1 MDIFSIITLLG
12 GLAFFLYGMNVMSQG
27 LEKMAGGQLETILQK
42 MTSNRFKAMG
52 LGIVVTAAIQ
62 SSSAVTVILVGL
74 VNSGIMHFGST
85 IGIIMG
91 ANVGT
96 TVTAWLLSMIGIESS
111 NPFIRLLKPE
121 NFSLVFALVGIM
133 LIMMSK
139 STKKK
144 DIGGILIGFAVL
156 MFGMELM
163 SGAVE
168 PLKDMPE
175 FTSILTMFENPL
187 FGILAGAVLTAV
199 IQSSS
204 ASVGILQALSMTG
217 TINFSVALPIIM
229 GQNIGTCV
237 TALISSIGVNKN
249 ARKVSVV
256 HIIFNLLG
264 TLVWLIVFYALNS
277 VFKFAFVNEAITP
290 VDIAVVHSVFNIS
303 TTFILLPFTNQLEK
317 IANFVIK
324 KDENEKPV
332 KNDFLD
338 SRLLA
343 TPSVAVAE
351 CKKLTYKMAQV
362 AQNIIHRSFSLFD
375 KFNEDVETKMF
386 SDEEELDL
394 YEDKLGNYLI
404 TISSKG
410 LSDADSR
417 AKFMMLHNIGD
428 FERLG
433 DHALNLY
440 KAAKELN
447 TKKLN
452 FTEDAQRDLLVLRR
466 AAEEIV
472 DNTVN
477 AYINGDMSLAIK
489 VEPLEQVIDKLAAE
503 IKTKHIER
511 LQRGECTIE
520 MGFILSDILTNY
532 ERISDHCSNIAVAM
546 IEINHGVFDTHKYL
560 NSIKNSNNKEFNESI
575 IYDILVDVNLIDDIK
590 NLCDTEVIEYL
601 NIIK

>member
-1 MDIFSIITLLG
+1 MNIFSIITLLG

-27 LEKMAGGQLETILQK
+27 LEKMAGGKLESILQK
-42 MTSNRFKAMG
+42 MTSNRIKALL
-52 LGIVVTAAIQ
+52 LGIVVTGTIQ

-74 VNSGIMHFGST
+74 VNSGIMQFGHT

-111 NPFIRLLKPE
+111 NVFMQLLKPE
-121 NFSLVFALVGIM
+121 NFSLIFALIGIFM
-133 LIMMSK
+133 IMMTK

-144 DIGGILIGFAVL
+144 DIGSILIGFAVL
-156 MFGMELM
+156 MYGMELM

-175 FTSILTMFENPL
+175 FTNILIAFENPL
-187 FGILAGAVLTAV
+187 FGILAGAILTGI

-217 TINFSVALPIIM
+217 AIRFSVVLPIIM

-256 HIIFNLLG
+256 HISFNLIGTLAWSVLFYTLNALWHFDFVDDIVGPVGIAVTHSIFNVATTLL
-264 TLVWLIVFYALNS
+264 LV
-277 VFKFAFVNEAITP
+277 
-290 VDIAVVHSVFNIS
+290 
-303 TTFILLPFTNQLEK
+303 PFTKQLEK

-324 KDENEKPV
+324 TDANEKEETTE
-332 KNDFLD
+332 FLD

-343 TPSVAVAE
+343 TPSVAIAE
-351 CKKLTYKMAQV
+351 CKNITHKMAYV
-362 AQNIIHRSFSLFD
+362 AQDIIHRAFSLFE
-375 KFNEDVETKMF
+375 KFNESVENKMF
-386 SDEEELDL
+386 EDENALDL
-394 YEDKLGNYLI
+394 YEDKLGNFLI
-404 TISSKG
+404 AISSKG
-410 LSDADSR
+410 LSDIDSR
-417 AKFMMLHNIGD
+417 AKFTMLHTIGD

-447 TKKLN
+447 TKGLS
-452 FTEDAQRDLLVLRR
+452 FTQEAEKDLLVLRR

-477 AYINGDMSLAIK
+477 AYVHNDISLAIK
-489 VEPLEQVIDKLAAE
+489 VEPLEQVIDKLTAE
-503 IKTKHIER
+503 IKAKHIER

-546 IEINHGVFDTHKYL
+546 IEINHGGFDTHKYL
-560 NSIKNSNNKEFNESI
+560 NTIKNSNNQEFNES
-575 IYDILVDVNLIDDIK
+575 YDEYSIK
-590 NLCDTEVIEYL
+590 YSL
-601 NIIK
+601 

>member
-1 MDIFSIITLLG
+1 MDVFSIITLLG

-27 LEKMAGGQLETILQK
+27 LEKMAGGKLETILQK
-42 MTSNRFKAMG
+42 MTSNRLKALG
-52 LGIVVTAAIQ
+52 LGIVVTVAIQ

-74 VNSGIMHFGST
+74 VNSGIMHFGRT

-111 NPFIRLLKPE
+111 NVFIRLLKPE

-139 STKKK
+139 STRKK
-144 DIGGILIGFAVL
+144 DIGSILIGFAVL

-175 FTSILTMFENPL
+175 FTNLLIMFENPL
-187 FGILAGAVLTAV
+187 FGIVAGAVLTGV

-217 TINFSVALPIIM
+217 RINFSVALPIIM

-256 HIIFNLLG
+256 HVTFNLIG
-264 TLVWLIVFYALNS
+264 TAIWLLVFYGVDAI
-277 VFKFAFVNEAITP
+277 VDFAFVNQSVNPFE
-290 VDIAVVHSVFNIS
+290 IAVIHSIFNI
-303 TTFILLPFTNQLEK
+303 TTTIVLLPFTKQLEK
-317 IANFVIK
+317 IANLVIK
-324 KDENEKPV
+324 TGDTEKEEKKD
-332 KNDFLD
+332 FID

-362 AQNIIHRSFSLFD
+362 SQDIIHRAFSLFD
-375 KFNEDVETKMF
+375 KFNEDVAVKMF
-386 SDEEELDL
+386 DNEEELDM
-394 YEDKLGNYLI
+394 YEDNLGNYLI
-404 TISSKG
+404 AISNKG

-417 AKFMMLHNIGD
+417 AKFTMLHTIGD

-440 KAAKELN
+440 KAAKELD
-447 TKKLN
+447 TKKLA
-452 FTEDAQRDLLVLRR
+452 FTDDAENDLLVLRR

-472 DNTVN
+472 DNTIN
-477 AYINGDMSLAIK
+477 AYINNDISLAVN
-489 VEPLEQVIDKLAAE
+489 VEPLEQVIDKLTSE

-546 IEINHGVFDTHKYL
+546 IEINHGGFGTHKYL
-560 NSIKNSNNKEFNESI
+560 NNLKSSNDIDFNATYELYENKYS
-575 IYDILVDVNLIDDIK
+575 LI
-590 NLCDTEVIEYL
+590 
-601 NIIK
+601 

>member
-1 MDIFSIITLLG
+1 MDAFSVITLFG

-42 MTSNRFKAMG
+42 MTSNRLKALG

-74 VNSGIMHFGST
+74 VNSGIMHFGRT

-96 TVTAWLLSMIGIESS
+96 TVTAWILSMIGIESS

-121 NFSLVFALVGIM
+121 NFSLLFAFIGIL

-144 DIGGILIGFAVL
+144 DIGSILIGFAVL

-187 FGILAGAVLTAV
+187 FGILAGAILTGI

-256 HIIFNLLG
+256 HITFNLIG
-264 TLVWLIVFYALNS
+264 TAVWVIVFYTLNWI
-277 VFKFAFVNEAITP
+277 FKFAFVNEAITP
-290 VDIAVVHSVFNIS
+290 VGIAVVHSIFNVS
-303 TTFILLPFTNQLEK
+303 TTFILLPFTKQIEK

-324 KDENEKPV
+324 TDENEKPV
-332 KNDFLD
+332 KKDFLD

-343 TPSVAVAE
+343 TPSVAIAE

-362 AQNIIHRSFSLFD
+362 AQDIIHRSFSLFD

-386 SDEEELDL
+386 ADEEELDL

-404 TISSKG
+404 DISSKG

-447 TKKLN
+447 TKKLV
-452 FTEDAQRDLLVLRR
+452 FTEDAEQDLLVLRR

-477 AYINGDMSLAIK
+477 AYINGDMGLAIK
-489 VEPLEQVIDKLAAE
+489 VEPLEQVIDKLTAE

-546 IEINHGVFDTHKYL
+546 IEINHGGFDTHKYL
-560 NSIKNSNNKEFNESI
+560 NSIKNSNNKEFNES
-575 IYDILVDVNLIDDIK
+575 YEMYEAKYSL
-590 NLCDTEVIEYL
+590 
-601 NIIK
+601 

>member
-1 MDIFSIITLLG
+1 MNIFSIITLLG

-27 LEKMAGGQLETILQK
+27 LEKMAGGKLESILQK
-42 MTSNRFKAMG
+42 MTSNRIKALL
-52 LGIVVTAAIQ
+52 LGIVVTGTIQ

-74 VNSGIMHFGST
+74 VNSGIMQFGHT

-111 NPFIRLLKPE
+111 NVFMQLLKPE
-121 NFSLVFALVGIM
+121 NFSLIFALIGIFM
-133 LIMMSK
+133 IMMTK

-144 DIGGILIGFAVL
+144 DIGSILIGFAVL
-156 MFGMELM
+156 MYGMELM

-175 FTSILTMFENPL
+175 FTNILIAFENPL
-187 FGILAGAVLTAV
+187 FGILAGAILTGI

-217 TINFSVALPIIM
+217 AIRFSVVLPIIM

-256 HIIFNLLG
+256 HISFNLIGTLAWSVLFYTLNALWHFDFVDDIVGPVGIAVTHSIFNVATTLL
-264 TLVWLIVFYALNS
+264 LV
-277 VFKFAFVNEAITP
+277 
-290 VDIAVVHSVFNIS
+290 
-303 TTFILLPFTNQLEK
+303 PFTKQLEK

-324 KDENEKPV
+324 TDANEKEETTE
-332 KNDFLD
+332 FLD

-343 TPSVAVAE
+343 TPSVAIAE
-351 CKKLTYKMAQV
+351 CKNITHKMAYV
-362 AQNIIHRSFSLFD
+362 AQDIIHRAFSLFE
-375 KFNEDVETKMF
+375 KFNESVENKMF
-386 SDEEELDL
+386 EDENALDL
-394 YEDKLGNYLI
+394 YEDKLGNFLI
-404 TISSKG
+404 AISSKG
-410 LSDADSR
+410 LSDIDSR
-417 AKFMMLHNIGD
+417 AKFTMLHTIGD

-447 TKKLN
+447 TKGLS
-452 FTEDAQRDLLVLRR
+452 FTQEAEKDLLVLRR

-477 AYINGDMSLAIK
+477 AYVHNDISLAIK
-489 VEPLEQVIDKLAAE
+489 VEPLEQVIDKLTAE
-503 IKTKHIER
+503 IKAKHIER

-546 IEINHGVFDTHKYL
+546 IEINHGGFDTHKYL
-560 NSIKNSNNKEFNESI
+560 NAIKNSNNQEFNES
-575 IYDILVDVNLIDDIK
+575 YDEYSIK
-590 NLCDTEVIEYL
+590 YSL
-601 NIIK
+601 

>member
-175 FTSILTMFENPL
+175 FTSILTMFENPI
-187 FGILAGAVLTAV
+187 FGILAGAILTGI

-452 FTEDAQRDLLVLRR
+452 FTEDAQKDLLVLRR

-560 NSIKNSNNKEFNESI
+560 NSIKNSNNKEFNES
-575 IYDILVDVNLIDDIK
+575 YEMYEAKYSL
-590 NLCDTEVIEYL
+590 
-601 NIIK
+601 

>member
-1 MDIFSIITLLG
+1 MNIFSIITILG

-27 LEKMAGGQLETILQK
+27 LEKMAGGKLESILQK
-42 MTSNRFKAMG
+42 MTSNRIKALL
-52 LGIVVTAAIQ
+52 LGIVVTGTIQ

-74 VNSGIMHFGST
+74 VNSGIMQFGHT

-111 NPFIRLLKPE
+111 NVFMQLLKPE
-121 NFSLVFALVGIM
+121 NFSLIFALIGIFM
-133 LIMMSK
+133 IMMTK

-144 DIGGILIGFAVL
+144 DIGSILIGFAVL
-156 MFGMELM
+156 MYGMELM

-175 FTSILTMFENPL
+175 FTNILIAFENPL
-187 FGILAGAVLTAV
+187 FGILAGAILTGI

-217 TINFSVALPIIM
+217 AIRFSVVLPIIM

-256 HIIFNLLG
+256 HISFNLIG
-264 TLVWLIVFYALNS
+264 TLVWSVLFYTLNALWHFDFVDDIVG
-277 VFKFAFVNEAITP
+277 P
-290 VDIAVVHSVFNIS
+290 VGIAVTHSIFNVA
-303 TTFILLPFTNQLEK
+303 TTLLLVPFTKQLEK

-324 KDENEKPV
+324 TDANEKEETTE
-332 KNDFLD
+332 FLD

-343 TPSVAVAE
+343 TPSVAIAE
-351 CKKLTYKMAQV
+351 CKNITHKMAYV
-362 AQNIIHRSFSLFD
+362 AQDIIHRAFSLFE
-375 KFNEDVETKMF
+375 KFNESVENKMF
-386 SDEEELDL
+386 EDENALDL
-394 YEDKLGNYLI
+394 YEDKLGNFLI
-404 TISSKG
+404 AISSKG
-410 LSDADSR
+410 LSDIDSR
-417 AKFMMLHNIGD
+417 AKFTMLHTIGD

-447 TKKLN
+447 TKGLS
-452 FTEDAQRDLLVLRR
+452 FTQEAEKDLLVLRR

-477 AYINGDMSLAIK
+477 AYVHNDISLAIK
-489 VEPLEQVIDKLAAE
+489 VEPLEQVIDKLTAE
-503 IKTKHIER
+503 IKAKHIER

-546 IEINHGVFDTHKYL
+546 IEINHGGFDTHKYL
-560 NSIKNSNNKEFNESI
+560 NTIKNSNNQEFNES
-575 IYDILVDVNLIDDIK
+575 YDEYSIK
-590 NLCDTEVIEYL
+590 YSL
-601 NIIK
+601 

>member
-1 MDIFSIITLLG
+1 MDIFSIITLFG
-12 GLAFFLYGMNVMSQG
+12 GLAFFLYGMNVMSEG
-27 LEKMAGGQLETILQK
+27 LEKLAGGKLESILQK
-42 MTSNRFKAMG
+42 MTSNRFKALG
-52 LGIVVTAAIQ
+52 LGIVVTGVIQ

-74 VNSGIMHFGST
+74 VNSGIMHFGRT

-91 ANVGT
+91 ANIGT
-96 TVTAWLLSMIGIESS
+96 TVTAWLLSMIGIEGD
-111 NPFIRLLKPE
+111 NIFIKLLKPE
-121 NFSLVFALVGIM
+121 NFSLIFALIGIL

-139 STKKK
+139 SSKKK
-144 DIGGILIGFAVL
+144 DIGSILIGFAVL

-168 PLKDMPE
+168 GLKNNE
-175 FTSILTMFENPL
+175 SFTGMLTMFENPL
-187 FGILAGAVLTAV
+187 FGILAGAVLTGI

-217 TINFSVALPIIM
+217 TIKFSVALPIVM

-237 TALISSIGVNKN
+237 TALISSIGVSKN
-249 ARKVSVV
+249 ARKVAVV
-256 HIIFNLLG
+256 HITFNLIG
-264 TLVWLIVFYALNS
+264 TLVWGILFYTVNAFLNMP
-277 VFKFAFVNEAITP
+277 FVNEPITP
-290 VDIAVVHSVFNIS
+290 FGIAVVHSIFNIV
-303 TTFILLPFTNQLEK
+303 TTALLLPFTKQLEK
-317 IANFVIK
+317 IANKVIK
-324 KDENEKPV
+324 TDDEKPV
-332 KNDFLD
+332 KSDFLD

-362 AQNIIHRSFSLFD
+362 AQDIIHRGFSLFD
-375 KFNEDVETKMF
+375 KFDEDVETKMF
-386 SDEEELDL
+386 ANEEELDL

-404 TISSKG
+404 AISSKG
-410 LSDADSR
+410 LSDEDSR

-440 KAAKELN
+440 KAAKEIN
-447 TKKLN
+447 TKNLS
-452 FTEDAQRDLLVLRR
+452 FTEDAEKDLLVLRR

-477 AYINGDMSLAIK
+477 AYINNDISLAVR
-489 VEPLEQVIDKLAAE
+489 VEPLEQVIDNLTAE

-520 MGFILSDILTNY
+520 MGFILSDMLTNY

-546 IEINHGVFDTHKYL
+546 IEINHGGFDTHKYL
-560 NSIKNSNNKEFNESI
+560 NTLKNSNNKEFNASFE
-575 IYDILVDVNLIDDIK
+575 
-590 NLCDTEVIEYL
+590 EYSTKYAL
-601 NIIK
+601 

>member
-1 MDIFSIITLLG
+1 MDAFSIITLLG

-27 LEKMAGGQLETILQK
+27 LEKLAGGKLETILQK
-42 MTSNRFKAMG
+42 MTSNRFKALG
-52 LGIVVTAAIQ
+52 LGIVVTGVIQ

-74 VNSGIMHFGST
+74 VNSGIMHFGRT

-96 TVTAWLLSMIGIESS
+96 TITAWLLSMVGIEGN
-111 NPFIRLLKPE
+111 NPVMQFFKPE
-121 NFSLVFALVGIM
+121 NFSLLFAFLGILM
-133 LIMMSK
+133 IMMSK
-139 STKKK
+139 SAKKK
-144 DIGGILIGFAVL
+144 DIGAILIGFAVL

-175 FTSILTMFENPL
+175 FASILVMFENPL
-187 FGILAGAVLTAV
+187 FGILAGAILTGI

-217 TINFSVALPIIM
+217 KINFSVALPIIM
-229 GQNIGTCV
+229 GQNIGTCI

-249 ARKVSVV
+249 ARKVAVV
-256 HIIFNLLG
+256 HITFNLLG
-264 TLVWLIVFYALNS
+264 TLIWVVAFYTVNHFLNL
-277 VFKFAFVNEAITP
+277 AFINEPITP
-290 VDIAVVHSVFNIS
+290 FGIAVVHSIFNIT
-303 TTFILLPFTNQLEK
+303 TTFILLPFTKQLEK
-317 IANFVIK
+317 IANMVIK
-324 KDENEKPV
+324 TDENEKPV

-362 AQNIIHRSFSLFD
+362 AQDIIHRGFSLFD
-375 KFNEDVETKMF
+375 KFDADVETKMF
-386 SDEEELDL
+386 ADEEQLDR

-404 TISSKG
+404 AISSKG

-447 TKKLN
+447 EKKLV
-452 FTEDAQRDLLVLRR
+452 FTEDAERDLLVLRR

-477 AYINGDMSLAIK
+477 AYINNDISLAIK
-489 VEPLEQVIDKLAAE
+489 VEPLEQVIDNLTAE

-520 MGFILSDILTNY
+520 MGFVLSDILTNY

-546 IEINHGVFDTHKYL
+546 IEINHGGFDTHKYL
-560 NSIKNSNNKEFNESI
+560 NALKNSNNKEFNTSFE
-575 IYDILVDVNLIDDIK
+575 
-590 NLCDTEVIEYL
+590 EYATKYAL
-601 NIIK
+601 

>member
-168 PLKDMPE
+168 PLQDMPE
-175 FTSILTMFENPL
+175 FTSILTMFENPI
-187 FGILAGAVLTAV
+187 FGILAGAILTGI

-560 NSIKNSNNKEFNESI
+560 NSIKNSNNKEFNES
-575 IYDILVDVNLIDDIK
+575 YEMYEAKYSL
-590 NLCDTEVIEYL
+590 
-601 NIIK
+601 

>member
-42 MTSNRFKAMG
+42 MTSNRIKALG

-74 VNSGIMHFGST
+74 VNSGIMHFGRT

-111 NPFIRLLKPE
+111 NPFIKLLKPE
-121 NFSLVFALVGIM
+121 NFSLLFALLGIM

-144 DIGGILIGFAVL
+144 DIGSILIGFAVL

-187 FGILAGAVLTAV
+187 FGILAGAILTGI

-249 ARKVSVV
+249 ARKVAVV
-256 HIIFNLLG
+256 HITFNLIG
-264 TLVWLIVFYALNS
+264 TLVWLVAFYSLNAI
-277 VFKFAFVNEAITP
+277 FKFAFVNEAINP
-290 VDIAVVHSVFNIS
+290 FGIAVLHSIFNIS
-303 TTFILLPFTNQLEK
+303 TTLILLPFTKQIEK

-324 KDENEKPV
+324 EDANEKPV

-362 AQNIIHRSFSLFD
+362 AQDIIHRSFSLFD
-375 KFNEDVETKMF
+375 KFNDDVETKMLA
-386 SDEEELDL
+386 DEEELDL

-440 KAAKELN
+440 KAAKELD
-447 TKKLN
+447 TKKLS
-452 FTEDAQRDLLVLRR
+452 FTEDALQDLLVLRR

-477 AYINGDMSLAIK
+477 AYINNDMSLAIK
-489 VEPLEQVIDKLAAE
+489 VEPLEQVIDKLTAE

-560 NSIKNSNNKEFNESI
+560 NAIKNSNNKEFNDSYAVYEAKYS
-575 IYDILVDVNLIDDIK
+575 L
-590 NLCDTEVIEYL
+590 
-601 NIIK
+601 

>member
-42 MTSNRFKAMG
+42 MTSNRFKALG

-74 VNSGIMHFGST
+74 VNSGIMHFGRT

-175 FTSILTMFENPL
+175 FTSILTMFENPI
-187 FGILAGAVLTAV
+187 FGILAGAILTGI

-560 NSIKNSNNKEFNESI
+560 NSIKNSNNKEFNES
-575 IYDILVDVNLIDDIK
+575 YEMYEAKYSL
-590 NLCDTEVIEYL
+590 
-601 NIIK
+601 

>member
-1 MDIFSIITLLG
+1 MDIFSIITLFG
-12 GLAFFLYGMNVMSQG
+12 GLAFFLYGMNVMSEG
-27 LEKMAGGQLETILQK
+27 LEKIAGGKLETILQK
-42 MTSNRFKAMG
+42 MTSNRIKALL
-52 LGIVVTAAIQ
+52 LGIVVTATIQ

-74 VNSGIMHFGST
+74 VNSGIMHFGHT

-91 ANVGT
+91 ANIGT
-96 TVTAWLLSMIGIESS
+96 TVTAWLLSMIGIEGD
-111 NPFIRLLKPE
+111 NIFVELLKPA
-121 NFSLVFALVGIM
+121 NFSLVFALVGII
-133 LIMMSK
+133 LIMMSN

-144 DIGGILIGFAVL
+144 DIGSIMIGFAVL

-175 FTSILTMFENPL
+175 FTNILLMFENPL
-187 FGILAGAVLTAV
+187 FGIMAGAMLTGI

-217 TINFSVALPIIM
+217 KINFSVALPIIM

-249 ARKVSVV
+249 ARKVAVV
-256 HIIFNLLG
+256 HITFNLLG
-264 TLVWLIVFYALNS
+264 TAVWLLAFYSINAVVDLW
-277 VFKFAFVNEAITP
+277 FVDQAITP
-290 VDIAVVHSVFNIS
+290 VGIAVLHSIFNIS
-303 TTFILLPFTNQLEK
+303 TTFVLLPFTKQIEK
-317 IANFVIK
+317 IANSVIK
-324 KDENEKPV
+324 IDENDKPV

-343 TPSVAVAE
+343 SPSVAVAE

-362 AQNIIHRSFSLFD
+362 AQDIIHRAFSLFD
-375 KFNEDVETKMF
+375 KFDEDVETKMF
-386 SDEEELDL
+386 ANEEELDL

-410 LSDADSR
+410 LSDEDSR

-440 KAAKELN
+440 KAAKEIN
-447 TKKLN
+447 TKNLS
-452 FTEDAQRDLLVLRR
+452 FTEDAEKDLLVLRR

-477 AYINGDMSLAIK
+477 AYINNDISLAVR
-489 VEPLEQVIDKLAAE
+489 VEPLEQVIDNLTAE

-520 MGFILSDILTNY
+520 MGFILSDMLTNY

-546 IEINHGVFDTHKYL
+546 IEINHGGFDTHKYL
-560 NSIKNSNNKEFNESI
+560 NTLKNSNNKEFNDSFE
-575 IYDILVDVNLIDDIK
+575 
-590 NLCDTEVIEYL
+590 EYSTKYAL
-601 NIIK
+601 

>member
-175 FTSILTMFENPL
+175 FTSILTMFENPI
-187 FGILAGAVLTAV
+187 FGILAGAILTGI

-560 NSIKNSNNKEFNESI
+560 NSIKNSNNKEFNES
-575 IYDILVDVNLIDDIK
+575 YEMYEAKYSL
-590 NLCDTEVIEYL
+590 
-601 NIIK
+601 